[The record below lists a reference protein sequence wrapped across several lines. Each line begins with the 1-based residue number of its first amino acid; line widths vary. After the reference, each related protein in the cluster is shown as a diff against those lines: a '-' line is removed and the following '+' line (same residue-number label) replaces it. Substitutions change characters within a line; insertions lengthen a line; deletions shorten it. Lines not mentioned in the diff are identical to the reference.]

1 VNTPPTVDSLS
12 LSPQAALYTN
22 DLVSAI
28 TTLGDVDT
36 ADTPSAEFAWFVDGQ
51 QVSETSDVLDGAT
64 FFEKGDPVYV
74 VATPTDGT
82 DTGVSST
89 SSTLT
94 VLNSAPT
101 APEISVS
108 PTNPEPG
115 QDDLVCTVD
124 TASTDADGDT
134 LTYGFEWDV
143 DGSPF
148 TSATDTSMDSTVDAL
163 LTLSGEE
170 WTCTVTPDDGSSPGP
185 SVAESVWVSSGCTTL
200 TVGSG
205 SAGIPSYV
213 DIGRPTSLAQSV
225 LGDTFTVEVWAKRD
239 GTNTQSPNSS
249 SAISSVYDRNGW
261 VLRTEGTNTWVA
273 AHYVGTVWLVVR
285 GSGEEWN
292 QWQHVAA
299 VFDDS
304 SGSAVIHLFV
314 DGELV
319 GTGTDSNSFTSDG
332 NEYFVI
338 GNMNEQNTSSPGQI
352 RQFFGSLSEARISSG
367 ARYTT
372 AFTPDGYFSADAT
385 TLAHWPLSEG
395 SGTTVEETL
404 GSADG
409 TLVGGGYTEDCQYD
423 DADGDGYAAWEDCD
437 DTDATVWGG
446 TNPCPECTSLEFDG
460 SGDYVEVA
468 HNSDLSFA
476 GSDYTFEWW
485 VLLDGAAGG
494 PVLSKRGSGSGSGYN
509 LATYVDS
516 LIASNGCCGG
526 GNSMYFNTVEY
537 PSYDVDAASGW
548 HHVALTHDAQN
559 TVSTYWLDG
568 IAVGDSTTFSS
579 LGANTQSLWFGR
591 ERVNTGVYSE
601 LTLGGIQ
608 VADAVLYSAPF
619 TPVWPLVSNAN
630 TVSLWT
636 MEEGGGSTLSD
647 SSSNAYDGTIHG
659 SASWSTSCPAED
671 IDGDGYAAWEDCDDT
686 DATVWGGTNPCP
698 ECSSLHGAD
707 VDTPSLT
714 WDMSVGVT
722 AEAWVKVQSDAYLT
736 SGNGLEM
743 FRLFTHPSPG
753 CDADSGSASVEPA
766 TDHFL
771 ATIHGNQWG
780 SAIQSTG
787 ALPLEAWVHMAVEY
801 SSSASRLYI
810 DGVLEA
816 TAVGATTCTG
826 SMRILNYELNSTG
839 GLDGVQ
845 ISDVRI
851 HSGLLYGGT
860 NFDASTTLEATG
872 SELIYYPVAAEGG
885 TSLIDSSGNGHDA
898 TVSGGTWVQ
907 ECPAADD
914 DNDGYA
920 AWEDCDDNN
929 ALIGATCL
937 GSCLE
942 ILNAGASTGDGTYW
956 IDPNGSGRFEVY
968 CDMSTDGG
976 GWTHVMNLNG
986 ANATNYDSADVFE
999 TKGVFGTM
1007 TDDNYL
1013 NPGFYSIEFTE
1024 SYLVDETYNTIVIS
1038 DTAYANTS
1046 NGTQIDQ
1053 LLANPGSTEDG
1064 IWQLGVSS
1072 KVMLYDGSTNDGQ
1085 YQTGDLRIFW
1095 DITESDTSDLAYPVT
1110 PVWGGDNHILIVDSD
1125 YGYAGART
1133 SSGHLNISSSG
1144 VDNRF
1149 ELFLR

>member
-1 VNTPPTVDSLS
+1 
-12 LSPQAALYTN
+12 
-22 DLVSAI
+22 
-28 TTLGDVDT
+28 
-36 ADTPSAEFAWFVDGQ
+36 
-51 QVSETSDVLDGAT
+51 
-64 FFEKGDPVYV
+64 
-74 VATPTDGT
+74 
-82 DTGVSST
+82 
-89 SSTLT
+89 
-94 VLNSAPT
+94 
-101 APEISVS
+101 
-108 PTNPEPG
+108 
-115 QDDLVCTVD
+115 
-124 TASTDADGDT
+124 
-134 LTYGFEWDV
+134 
-143 DGSPF
+143 
-148 TSATDTSMDSTVDAL
+148 
-163 LTLSGEE
+163 
-170 WTCTVTPDDGSSPGP
+170 
-185 SVAESVWVSSGCTTL
+185 
-200 TVGSG
+200 
-205 SAGIPSYV
+205 
-213 DIGRPTSLAQSV
+213 
-225 LGDTFTVEVWAKRD
+225 
-239 GTNTQSPNSS
+239 
-249 SAISSVYDRNGW
+249 
-261 VLRTEGTNTWVA
+261 
-273 AHYVGTVWLVVR
+273 LVVR

-304 SGSAVIHLFV
+304 SGSAVIRLFV

-338 GNMNEQNTSSPGQI
+338 GNMNEPNTSSPGQI

-367 ARYTT
+367 VRYTT

-409 TLVGGGYTEDCQYD
+409 TLVGGGYTEDCQYE
-423 DADGDGYAAWEDCD
+423 DADGDGYAIWEDCD

-446 TNPCPECTSLEFDG
+446 SNPCPECTSLEFDG

-516 LIASNGCCGG
+516 LIASNGCCSG

-671 IDGDGYAAWEDCDDT
+671 LDGDGYAAWEDCDDT
-686 DATVWGGTNPCP
+686 
-698 ECSSLHGAD
+698 
-707 VDTPSLT
+707 
-714 WDMSVGVT
+714 
-722 AEAWVKVQSDAYLT
+722 
-736 SGNGLEM
+736 
-743 FRLFTHPSPG
+743 
-753 CDADSGSASVEPA
+753 
-766 TDHFL
+766 
-771 ATIHGNQWG
+771 
-780 SAIQSTG
+780 
-787 ALPLEAWVHMAVEY
+787 
-801 SSSASRLYI
+801 
-810 DGVLEA
+810 
-816 TAVGATTCTG
+816 
-826 SMRILNYELNSTG
+826 
-839 GLDGVQ
+839 
-845 ISDVRI
+845 
-851 HSGLLYGGT
+851 
-860 NFDASTTLEATG
+860 
-872 SELIYYPVAAEGG
+872 
-885 TSLIDSSGNGHDA
+885 
-898 TVSGGTWVQ
+898 
-907 ECPAADD
+907 
-914 DNDGYA
+914 
-920 AWEDCDDNN
+920 N

-956 IDPNGSGRFEVY
+956 IDPDGSGRFEVY
-968 CDMSTDGG
+968 CDMTTDGG

-999 TKGVFGTM
+999 TMSVFGTM
-1007 TDDNYL
+1007 SDDNYL
-1013 NPGFYSIEFTE
+1013 NAGFYSVHFTE
-1024 SYLVDETYNTIVIS
+1024 SYLVDEAYNTIVIS
-1038 DTAYANTS
+1038 DTAYGNTS
-1046 NGTQIDQ
+1046 NGTQVTQ
-1053 LLANPGSTEDG
+1053 LLANPGSASSSLWSQG
-1064 IWQLGVSS
+1064 ASSGV
-1072 KVMLYDGSTNDGQ
+1072 VVYDGPTNDGRFIL
-1085 YQTGDLRIFW
+1085 GDLRLHW
-1095 DITESDTSDLAYPVT
+1095 STASYDTPNLGRAVNSS
-1110 PVWGGDNHILIVDSD
+1110 WSGGNYVLIADSN
-1125 YGYAGART
+1125 YGYAGARINN
-1133 SSGHLNISSSG
+1133 GFPNISTSG